1 MGRAEIDLRPA
12 INAISDVVQNRP
24 SPLRE
29 FDQIYMKAG
38 DMVMQSEFVA
48 HWADG
53 KRLGFIGD
61 GDAISVCSMY
71 LKQREILDYGP
82 AQVTV
87 FDFDEHLIALD
98 VGQEDVASLRSRHLS
113 SIAPPWTRVRRR
125 STLLKARAR
134 SSPPAGYPR
143 SAGRRPEQASS
154 GRRG

>member
-1 MGRAEIDLRPA
+1 
-12 INAISDVVQNRP
+12 
-24 SPLRE
+24 
-29 FDQIYMKAG
+29 
-38 DMVMQSEFVA
+38 MVMQSEFVA

-53 KRLGFIGD
+53 KRLGLIGD

-113 SIAPPWTRVRRR
+113 SIAPPWTRFAVDRLYSR
-125 STLLKARAR
+125 LGPDQARLRATR
-134 SSPPAGYPR
+134 DPQVAGLSKP
-143 SAGRRPEQASS
+143 
-154 GRRG
+154 RRGDGGERGNRKNRCDS